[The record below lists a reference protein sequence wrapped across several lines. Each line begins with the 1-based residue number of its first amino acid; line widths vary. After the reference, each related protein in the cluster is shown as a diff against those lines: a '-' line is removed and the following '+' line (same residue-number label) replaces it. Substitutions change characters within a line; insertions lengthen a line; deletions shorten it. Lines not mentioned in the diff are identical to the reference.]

1 MRKIEFKIIQNSDY
15 SDEIRNILDEEEMES
30 LVQVKYEKVPNL
42 FESLHKDSEKTPI
55 IVVGIDTEND
65 NLVGV
70 GACSIFKNN
79 IGYLNSFRIKK
90 EYRNKVNF
98 GKAYKMLITE
108 AKKCGVK
115 TVITTILEENKV
127 AQRILT
133 KRRKSMP
140 IYEFYKNIV
149 FFSLKNVKKG
159 DLAVNDEE
167 ILNYGNFEKVV
178 GLCNIPVHT
187 QMDCASLYEKD
198 ISEFKFQFAGLN
210 HFVWYKVWDKK
221 GNELT
226 ADLWDK
232 RQDKENLGVKN
243 IVSIN
248 YDYDQIKNLGMLPCD
263 YHRYY
268 YLQDEM
274 LAEGLKSYKENG
286 TRGEIVKR
294 VEAELFE
301 LYKDVNLKEKPK
313 QLEQRGGAYYSDAA
327 CELISAI
334 YNDKGIIM
342 AVNTRNKGA
351 IADLPYNSAV
361 EISSYITAN
370 GPKPITFGKFPNAGQ
385 RGYIQLMK
393 AMEELTVEA
402 AVTGNYYTALQAFTI
417 NPLVPGTT
425 IGRKVLN
432 ELLDAHEKYLPQFR
446 DYYEN
451 REKYRK

>member
-1 MRKIEFKIIQNSDY
+1 MKKKDGIKIVTIGGGSSYTPELIEGFIKRIKELPVKEIWLVDIEEGKEKLEIVGNLAKRMVEKAGIDCKVYLTLDRREAIKDADFVTTQFRVGLLDARIKDERIPFENGLLGQETNGAGGMFKAFRTIPV
-15 SDEIRNILDEEEMES
+15 ILDI
-30 LVQVKYEKVPNL
+30 VKDIKELAPEAWLIN
-42 FESLHKDSEKTPI
+42 FTNPAG
-55 IVVGIDTEND
+55 IV
-65 NLVGV
+65 
-70 GACSIFKNN
+70 
-79 IGYLNSFRIKK
+79 
-90 EYRNKVNF
+90 
-98 GKAYKMLITE
+98 TE
-108 AKKCGVK
+108 AV
-115 TVITTILEENKV
+115 
-127 AQRILT
+127 
-133 KRRKSMP
+133 
-140 IYEFYKNIV
+140 
-149 FFSLKNVKKG
+149 
-159 DLAVNDEE
+159 
-167 ILNYGNFEKVV
+167 LNYGNFEKVV

-274 LAEGLKSYKENG
+274 LKEGLKSYRENG
-286 TRGEIVKR
+286 TRGEIVKK

-313 QLEQRGGAYYSDAA
+313 QLEKRGGAYYSDAA

-361 EISSYITAN
+361 EISSYITAS

-393 AMEELTVEA
+393 AMEELTVKA
-402 AVTGNYYTALQAFTI
+402 AVTGNYYTALQAFTT
-417 NPLVPGTT
+417 NPLIPGTT

-432 ELLDAHEKYLPQFR
+432 ELLDAHEKYLPQFK

-451 REKYRK
+451 REKYQKGGK